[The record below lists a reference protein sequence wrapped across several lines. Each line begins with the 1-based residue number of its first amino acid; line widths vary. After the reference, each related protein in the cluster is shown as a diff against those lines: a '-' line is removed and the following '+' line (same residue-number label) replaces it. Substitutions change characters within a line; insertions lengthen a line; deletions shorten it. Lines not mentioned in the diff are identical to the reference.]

1 MYTLQKTNHFINWLL
16 GLKDLKARARIQIQ
30 LTRMEQGNLGD
41 HKSVGDG
48 VFEIRISYGPGYR
61 LYYSNQSNV
70 IKLLLIGGDKSTQ
83 EKDIQKAKTLLKEIE
98 NENAG

>member
-1 MYTLQKTNHFINWLL
+1 M
-16 GLKDLKARARIQIQ
+16 KARARIQIQ

-61 LYYSNQSNV
+61 LYYSNQGNV

>member
-1 MYTLQKTNHFINWLL
+1 
-16 GLKDLKARARIQIQ
+16 
-30 LTRMEQGNLGD
+30 MEQGNLGD